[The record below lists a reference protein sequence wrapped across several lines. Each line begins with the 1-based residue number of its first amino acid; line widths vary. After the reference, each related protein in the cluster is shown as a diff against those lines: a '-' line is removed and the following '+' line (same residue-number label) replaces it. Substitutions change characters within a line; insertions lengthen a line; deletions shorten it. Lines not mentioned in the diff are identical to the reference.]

1 MGLILSLSGTIVD
14 VERGEF
20 EDATTKAKKVF
31 YAWYLANPDKK
42 GAPLRFG
49 VQEADFHSAK
59 VGDDVTFTPT
69 ISLSEF
75 PGRKVG
81 LNLKVLADVRVSAN

>member
-1 MGLILSLSGTIVD
+1 MGLTITGSIVE

-20 EDATTKAKKVF
+20 EDATTKANKVF

-49 VQEADFHSAK
+49 VQEKDFHSAK
-59 VGDDVTFTPT
+59 AGDTVSFTPT

-81 LNLKVLADVRVSAN
+81 LNLKVLSDVVIEA